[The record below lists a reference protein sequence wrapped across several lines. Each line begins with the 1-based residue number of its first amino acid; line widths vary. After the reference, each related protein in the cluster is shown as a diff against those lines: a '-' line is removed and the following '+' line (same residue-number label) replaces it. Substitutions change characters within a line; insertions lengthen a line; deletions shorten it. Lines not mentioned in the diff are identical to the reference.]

1 MSKSEKAPNSD
12 IESQLKNSLELED
25 VEISESRDSDPLISS
40 KKMEDFFTQT
50 SKTLFEICSDERWKV
65 ADGITNAFFGAAFVG
80 MSEMKEVA
88 ESEGMM
94 GIHAALGGI
103 LSTKIIRTLAEAG
116 TSIYYRNDNL
126 TESAVEINLFKK
138 LSELQG
144 RSPSYEP
151 IIEAINEALKKSDAP
166 PISEEIIRFLKEDPQ
181 ETNFIGLTRKN
192 SEISNYKILAL
203 SAVLGIACTAAGGAS
218 MALTENSIP
227 AAITTAVGLASSSIA
242 SATLNAATASP
253 KNISENTYKALF
265 LVNEKFFTSLKEDV
279 ESAIE
284 GLPES
289 LDKLRAEVRK
299 KTSSPLK
306 LSSTSRVAIEVVN
319 PSLNSEY
326 YNIA

>member
-1 MSKSEKAPNSD
+1 MSRSEKGSSELD
-12 IESQLKNSLELED
+12 IENNLKNSLELRD
-25 VEISESRDSDPLISS
+25 VEISESKDSDPLISS
-40 KKMEDFFTQT
+40 RKMEDFFTQT
-50 SKTLFEICSDERWKV
+50 SKTLFEICGEERWKV
-65 ADGITNAFFGAAFVG
+65 VDGILNTSLGAAFVG
-80 MSEMKEVA
+80 MSEVKEVA

-94 GIHAALGGI
+94 FIHAALGGI
-103 LSTKIIRTLAEAG
+103 LSAKIIRTLAEAG
-116 TSIYYRNDNL
+116 SSIYYRNNNL

-144 RSPSYEP
+144 GSPSYEP
-151 IIEAINEALKKSDAP
+151 LIEAINEALKKSDAP
-166 PISEEIIRFLKEDPQ
+166 PISEEMIRFLREDPQ
-181 ETNFIGLTRKN
+181 EINFIGLTRKN

-242 SATLNAATASP
+242 SASLNAATASP
-253 KNISENTYKALF
+253 KNISENTYKALR
-265 LVNEKFFTSLKEDV
+265 LVNEKFFISLKEEDV

-289 LDKLRAEVRK
+289 LDDLRAEVRK

-306 LSSTSRVAIEVVN
+306 LSSTSRVEIET
-319 PSLNSEY
+319 STQL
-326 YNIA
+326 